1 MNLHSSSGSLPK
13 HAADNNREH
22 LLISTRNKKRHSGKE
37 SACNAGDA
45 KDASPVPGFWRSHEV
60 GNGNPLQY
68 SCLENSMDRAAYGV
82 TKSRVQLST
91 HVCATVY
98 MEIWWCFLTVEF
110 SSFILLYWYKVA
122 FFFFFFWTAV
132 FNLPNTSN
140 SDVAQFWAE
149 WFMWCDKHQGTNC
162 YEQEENVAFLFQGD
176 TPRYCLL
183 YIKVLKG

>member
-22 LLISTRNKKRHSGKE
+22 LLISTRNKKWHSGKE

-91 HVCATVY
+91 QVCATVY
-98 MEIWWCFLTVEF
+98 MEIWWCFLTVEL

-122 FFFFFFWTAV
+122 FFFFFFGQQKSMRRHLCWT
-132 FNLPNTSN
+132 LR
-140 SDVAQFWAE
+140 Q
-149 WFMWCDKHQGTNC
+149 K
-162 YEQEENVAFLFQGD
+162 
-176 TPRYCLL
+176 
-183 YIKVLKG
+183 

>member
-122 FFFFFFWTAV
+122 FFFFGQQCLIYPTPV
-132 FNLPNTSN
+132 TL
-140 SDVAQFWAE
+140 
-149 WFMWCDKHQGTNC
+149 MWLSSERSGLCDSVIYIQVTLLSIIGRIQVITDFGQC
-162 YEQEENVAFLFQGD
+162 YS
-176 TPRYCLL
+176 
-183 YIKVLKG
+183 